1 MPDDVIW
8 SEALSHEFVYLKT
21 RLCSLPS
28 ITVPCPSDLSIL
40 QTDASGIG
48 LGAVLGVHCEE
59 EEILVAFFS
68 QKLKPRE
75 RHYSP
80 TELKG
85 LAVVAAISTSAPTLL
100 HIHLSLKLTTCFLY
114 S

>member
-8 SEALSHEFVYLKT
+8 SEALSREFVYLKT

-28 ITVPCPSDLSIL
+28 ITVPYPSDLFIL

-68 QKLKPRE
+68 QKQ

-80 TELKG
+80 TKLKG
-85 LAVVAAISTSAPTLL
+85 LAVVAAISTSAPTFL
-100 HIHLSLKLTTCFLY
+100 HIHLSLKLTTCLLY